1 MFGNS
6 GADLGEGPGG
16 PPSPPPI
23 LGKKK
28 TKQKQKN
35 TEGRKAGR
43 ARKETAESL
52 PRVYSS
58 VPLTYHDPRDLG
70 LICLEKKRKI
80 RFRI

>member
-28 TKQKQKN
+28 QNKNKKTQKEEKP
-35 TEGRKAGR
+35 AGQ
-43 ARKETAESL
+43 
-52 PRVYSS
+52 
-58 VPLTYHDPRDLG
+58 G
-70 LICLEKKRKI
+70 KKPQNPCPEYI
-80 RFRI
+80 LRFL